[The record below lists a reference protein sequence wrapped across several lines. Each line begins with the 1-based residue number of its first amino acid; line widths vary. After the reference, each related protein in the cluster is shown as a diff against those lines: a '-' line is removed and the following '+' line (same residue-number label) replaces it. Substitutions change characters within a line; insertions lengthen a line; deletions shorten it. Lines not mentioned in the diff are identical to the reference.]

1 MFKKAIS
8 SVLAHAAEMHFRK
21 GVEAAF
27 DLWIAA
33 VCRHLPDEA
42 VKLYAEDA
50 ILYATLNPIPMTTQ
64 EERLGYFRFI
74 TSFPGM
80 KVAAESQHL
89 RMFGDT
95 LAVVSGLY
103 NFEYFNDNRQNMK
116 IPARYSM
123 VFKRISEN
131 QWLIIDHHSSSLPD
145 PTADI
150 GSSSKID

>member
-1 MFKKAIS
+1 MFKRALS

-21 GVEAAF
+21 GVEATF
-27 DLWIAA
+27 DLWTGA
-33 VCRHLPDEA
+33 VCRHIPEEA
-42 VKLYAEDA
+42 VKLYDEDA
-50 ILYATLNPIPMTTQ
+50 ILYATLNPTPMTTQ
-64 EERLGYFRFI
+64 AERLEYFRSI

-103 NFEYFNDNRQNMK
+103 NFEYLDENRQNVK

-123 VFKRISEN
+123 VFKRVNEN
-131 QWLIIDHHSSSLPD
+131 QWLIIDHHSSALPD
-145 PTADI
+145 LQAGPQSANKGD
-150 GSSSKID
+150 